1 MICGLNYT
9 NQVLSVYVGKK
20 TYFLGV
26 FFLNWIYK
34 NLDGDSLTIHDEG
47 KRKKRYHNLCG
58 VEKPLPIKMKKKSR
72 VKNIIFKTKGGNI
85 GYGFGMYLT
94 VLGCV

>member
-1 MICGLNYT
+1 MII
-9 NQVLSVYVGKK
+9 
-20 TYFLGV
+20 
-26 FFLNWIYK
+26 FLNEQEFLNFYLKCIFWIYN

-94 VLGCV
+94 ALGCV